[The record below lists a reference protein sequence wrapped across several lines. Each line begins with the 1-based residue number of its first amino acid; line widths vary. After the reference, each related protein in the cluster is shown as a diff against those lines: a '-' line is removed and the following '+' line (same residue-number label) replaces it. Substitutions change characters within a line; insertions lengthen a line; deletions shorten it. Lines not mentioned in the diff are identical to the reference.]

1 MVDEE
6 YNKLLK
12 QFHRLS
18 DRHILI
24 LETDM
29 SSSYVQRVV
38 ALSDKIRK
46 AEHLQTS
53 LMRCRNNIMLP
64 GIFAGLL

>member
-38 ALSDKIRK
+38 ALSDKIRN

-53 LMRCRNNIMLP
+53 LMRCRNNIMSP

>member
-38 ALSDKIRK
+38 ALSDKIRN

-53 LMRCRNNIMLP
+53 LIRCRNNIMLP
-64 GIFAGLL
+64 GIFAELL